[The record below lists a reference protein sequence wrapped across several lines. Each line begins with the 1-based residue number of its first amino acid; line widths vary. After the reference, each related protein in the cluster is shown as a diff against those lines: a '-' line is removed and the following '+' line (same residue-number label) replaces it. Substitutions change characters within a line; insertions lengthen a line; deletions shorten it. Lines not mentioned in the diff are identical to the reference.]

1 MQFLLSRYGGHGVT
15 IGKGKSSDSL
25 LPEDQSIDYM
35 LDNYAKEIIPNYFF
49 ISSYDAKPN
58 WMGGYTWDLFDKKP
72 VKLGTLTHD
81 FNEIL
86 LQFEWEAVTDIYI
99 AQHMY
104 PNVLGIFIKTRKN
117 SIIDIVPDY
126 DEYYDYVLQVF
137 IRLKEDTF
145 ILKQRPRDIERI
157 LTILFYKMDLIYEG
171 YIIDFSPSK
180 TFLGKMISQ
189 EFCNNITT
197 SLVDIDSDIKLAE
210 LLQDIK

>member
-1 MQFLLSRYGGHGVT
+1 MQYLLSRYGGHSIT

-35 LDNYAKEIIPNYFF
+35 LDNYAKEIIPNYFY

-58 WMGGYTWDLFDKKP
+58 WMGGYKWDLFDKKP
-72 VKLGTLTHD
+72 VKLGTLTHE

-86 LQFEWEAVTDIYI
+86 LQHEWEAVTDIYI

-117 SIIDIVPDY
+117 SILDIVPDY
-126 DEYYDYVLQVF
+126 EACYDYVLQVF
-137 IRLKEDTF
+137 IRSKEDTF
-145 ILKQRPRDIERI
+145 ILKQRPRDIERV

-171 YIIDFSPSK
+171 YIKDFSPSK

-189 EFCNNITT
+189 EFCNSITT
-197 SLVDIDSDIKLAE
+197 SLVGVDSDLKLAE
-210 LLQDIK
+210 LLQNIN

>member
-1 MQFLLSRYGGHGVT
+1 MQFLMSRYGGHGVT

-49 ISSYDAKPN
+49 ISAYDAKPN
-58 WMGGYTWDLFDKKP
+58 WMGGHTWGQFDKKP
-72 VKLGTLTHD
+72 VKLGTLTHE
-81 FNEIL
+81 FSEIL
-86 LQFEWEAVTDIYI
+86 LQHEWEAVTDIYI

-104 PNVLGIFIKTRKN
+104 PNVLGIFIKTRRS
-117 SIIDIVPDY
+117 SIKDIVPDY
-126 DEYYDYVLQVF
+126 EAYYDYVLQVF
-137 IRLKEDTF
+137 IRTREDTF

-171 YIIDFSPSK
+171 YIKDFSPSK

-189 EFCNNITT
+189 EFCNSITA
-197 SLVDIDSDIKLAE
+197 SMVGADSDLKLAE
-210 LLQDIK
+210 LLLNIK

>member
-1 MQFLLSRYGGHGVT
+1 MQFLLARYGGHGVT

>member
-86 LQFEWEAVTDIYI
+86 LQYEWEAVTDIYI
-99 AQHMY
+99 AQHIY
-104 PNVLGIFIKTRKN
+104 PNVLGIFIKTCKN

-145 ILKQRPRDIERI
+145 ILKERPKDIERI

-171 YIIDFSPSK
+171 YIINFSPSK
-180 TFLGKMISQ
+180 TFLGKMISK